1 MSELLIVRHGQA
13 TVGVGNYD
21 QLSERGWEQSRRLGA
36 WLRAHHPE
44 GFAHVVTGDMQ
55 RHKQTLEAI
64 GEAYADAGQALCA
77 SRVHAALNEFDHD
90 AVLTAFRKL
99 KADHPAAGPLSFDRN
114 ADPRAL
120 FRALRA
126 GLLAWSE
133 GALEAEL
140 EEGWTAFSD
149 RVARGADELRALPD
163 SGASGAPTLVV
174 TSGGVIAQLARRAL
188 DLTPA
193 ATVSLNLSIRNSA
206 LSEFRPIDDGMAVLS
221 WNTLPHLAAREDRAL
236 WTHY

>member
-1 MSELLIVRHGQA
+1 MSELLVVRHGQA
-13 TVGVGNYD
+13 TVGGDDYD

-36 WLRAHHPE
+36 WLAAHHPE
-44 GFAHVVTGDMQ
+44 GFAHVVTGDMR

-64 GEAYADAGQALCA
+64 GEAYHAAGRPLCA
-77 SRVHAALNEFDHD
+77 PCVHGTLNEFDHG
-90 AVLTAFRKL
+90 AVLAAFRKL
-99 KADHPAAGPLSFDRN
+99 KADHPAAGPLNFDRS
-114 ADPRAL
+114 ADSRAL

-140 EEGWTAFSD
+140 AEGWHAFST
-149 RVARGADELRALPD
+149 RVSQGADELRALA
-163 SGASGAPTLVV
+163 GTGAPTLVV

-188 DLTPA
+188 DLSPA

-206 LSEFRPIDDGMAVLS
+206 ISEFRPLDDGMAVLS
-221 WNTLPHLAAREDRAL
+221 WNTLPHLAGHADRPL